1 MQPAK
6 PAQDWTPILPTMRRQ
21 PTRWRPGMEAE
32 MKAAIWVAS
41 AAFILTIASVSAAQ
55 AGSWTTRWTGP
66 RGGIYEGS
74 GSCDSGT
81 CQRSGTFTGP
91 YGGVWRHSGNAH
103 QVAPGQWAGEGSI
116 VGPGGGRWQHSWTW
130 HNGGS

>member
-1 MQPAK
+1 LDAHLAHHEAPAN
-6 PAQDWTPILPTMRRQ
+6 P
-21 PTRWRPGMEAE
+21 
-32 MKAAIWVAS
+32 VAPWHGGRNE
-41 AAFILTIASVSAAQ
+41 
-55 AGSWTTRWTGP
+55 GSDLGRL
-66 RGGIYEGS
+66 GGIYPHHRERVGRP
-74 GSCDSGT
+74 GGKLDDALDRPARWDL
-81 CQRSGTFTGP
+81 QRSGTFTGP

>member
-1 MQPAK
+1 MAPWHGGRNEGS
-6 PAQDWTPILPTMRRQ
+6 DL
-21 PTRWRPGMEAE
+21 
-32 MKAAIWVAS
+32 AS
-41 AAFILTIASVSAAQ
+41 AAFILTTANVSAAQ

-130 HNGGS
+130 HNGGN